1 MLCVITWRP
10 TESCCLLKLELVE
23 ASGFGYREERDLLS
37 MLRSVDLLLREVSGP
52 LQDRCGPQARVLTA
66 EVHGDEVRGLAFC
79 PGKVLRYVLAARNR
93 RIKTT
98 EMLRLARSSRQPAA

>member
-1 MLCVITWRP
+1 MTRRA
-10 TESCCLLKLELVE
+10 TESYCLLNVVLDE
-23 ASGFGYREERDLLS
+23 ANGFGYREESDLPA
-37 MLRSVDLLLREVSGP
+37 MLRSVDMLLCEVNGP
-52 LQDRCGPQARVLTA
+52 LKDRCGPQARVLTA

>member
-1 MLCVITWRP
+1 MTRRA
-10 TESCCLLKLELVE
+10 TESYCLLNVVLDE
-23 ASGFGYREERDLLS
+23 ASGFGYREESDLPA
-37 MLRSVDLLLREVSGP
+37 MLRSVDMLLCEVTGP
-52 LQDRCGPQARVLTA
+52 LKDRCGPQARVLTA

>member
-1 MLCVITWRP
+1 MTRRP
-10 TESCCLLKLELVE
+10 TESCCLLNVVLVE
-23 ASGFGYREERDLLS
+23 ASGFGYREERDLPA
-37 MLRSVDLLLREVSGP
+37 MLRSVDMLLCEVTGP